1 MTKDNVLPKPASMLE
16 RELSQETLATI
27 KAIVQDDRAAL
38 AEIKAEGPLH
48 IPGRQRAGAKPK
60 RRFFFKRQPK
70 SVLDTNVERAK
81 PATQQSGTSA
91 KLAARKA
98 TRNGSLWR
106 HVTPRRA
113 ALVATLMTFVINPW
127 FLPTVLIV
135 VLFFVTLFA
144 LLLGPDRIRRYSE
157 ALWRRYEKRKPA
169 KAAALRVKA
178 TKRMERFQKRLDKL
192 PGSWTRG
199 LHMPQ
204 MQSDADQAAAER
216 AYIRRMAHMA
226 REEGQQSFS

>member
-1 MTKDNVLPKPASMLE
+1 MTKDNVLPQPASMLE

-48 IPGRQRAGAKPK
+48 IPARQRAGGKPK
-60 RRFFFKRQPK
+60 GRRFFKRQPK
-70 SVLDTNVERAK
+70 SVTDTKVECVK
-81 PATQQSGTSA
+81 PAIQQSGASA
-91 KLAARKA
+91 KSAARQA
-98 TRNGSLWR
+98 TRTDSLWR
-106 HVTPRRA
+106 HLTPRRV
-113 ALVATLMTFVINPW
+113 ALVATLMTFIINPW
-127 FLPTVLIV
+127 FLPTVLVV

-157 ALWRRYEKRKPA
+157 VLWRRYEKRQPA

-178 TKRMERFQKRLDKL
+178 SKRMDRFQKRLDKL

-204 MQSDADQAAAER
+204 MQSEADQAAAER